1 MTVGPSL
8 PGTSPFTF
16 FAHGGARA
24 LWQHARMQE
33 ARTPLT
39 AKLVASLY
47 TEAMLLA
54 DEARSYFD
62 MSGRADRDS
71 LDPIDR
77 VGFSCESLKV
87 TTRLM
92 HVIAWLL
99 TQRAVEAGELS
110 RKPGAPARPPPRRRA
125 RQRRGPAAP
134 AARKRARPD
143 PRQPRPLR
151 PGQAARRSRRPR
163 PGAPGEPGAKPD
175 EPAGAVALTVSPA
188 FALSSAFASSYS
200 RIISRH
206 IVPRRPH
213 PVDRADALA
222 RAPDVAPRL
231 LGARRRRRNPSS
243 SDRPRADC
251 RDRARRRAIEAR
263 R

>member
-1 MTVGPSL
+1 M
-8 PGTSPFTF
+8 
-16 FAHGGARA
+16 AARLS
-24 LWQHARMQE
+24 LWQHEPMQE
-33 ARTPLT
+33 PHLPLT

-110 RKPGAPARPPPRRRA
+110 RSQARKPARRL
-125 RQRRGPAAP
+125 GDAP
-134 AARKRARPD
+134 DSDEALLAKLPD
-143 PRQPRPLR
+143 
-151 PGQAARRSRRPR
+151 A
-163 PGAPGEPGAKPD
+163 
-175 EPAGAVALTVSPA
+175 AVALIHASRDLYARVKRLDDVGVQTAEPQASPA
-188 FALSSAFASSYS
+188 RSLMS
-200 RIISRH
+200 RLERSF
-206 IVPRRPH
+206 
-213 PVDRADALA
+213 
-222 RAPDVAPRL
+222 
-231 LGARRRRRNPSS
+231 LGGGGGGPS
-243 SDRPRADC
+243 P
-251 RDRARRRAIEAR
+251 
-263 R
+263 